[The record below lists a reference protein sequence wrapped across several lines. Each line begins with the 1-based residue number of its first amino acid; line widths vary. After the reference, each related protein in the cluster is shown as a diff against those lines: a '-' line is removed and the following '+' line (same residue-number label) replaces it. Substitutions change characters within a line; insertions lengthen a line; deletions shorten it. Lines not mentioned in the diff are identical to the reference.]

1 MRSLQQIIYYTVL
14 VMAGVL
20 MFSLLKETLSCKEK
34 DQQRATAETA
44 AIPELSNGEAIEAA
58 PPTSKIEIPQTKKK
72 ESEPQKTRLSRY
84 QEFKG
89 KALLSS
95 EESIERERLLSH
107 RDTVDWITSTLT
119 TPLLD
124 TSLKE
129 RLSMIDFLEDAATW
143 EENPIRE
150 EIATSMASVI
160 FSENYLRA
168 DKEVKRQLIG
178 DKIELFTI
186 LSQEFP
192 EKSATVFEKARG
204 TKLEPVLKYA
214 SKRLPVNKAKS
225 AE

>member
-1 MRSLQQIIYYTVL
+1 
-14 VMAGVL
+14 MAGIL

-34 DQQRATAETA
+34 GQQEATAETA
-44 AIPELSNGEAIEAA
+44 EIPELSNGEAPQAA
-58 PPTSKIEIPQTKKK
+58 PPTSEIEIPQTKKR
-72 ESEPQKTRLSRY
+72 EGEPHKNRLSRY
-84 QEFKG
+84 QEFTG

-107 RDTVDWITSTLT
+107 RETIDWITSTLT
-119 TPLLD
+119 NPLLD
-124 TSLKE
+124 TSLKD
-129 RLSMIDFLEDAATW
+129 RLSIIDFLEDAATW
-143 EENPIRE
+143 DENPIRE
-150 EIATSMASVI
+150 EVATSIASVI

-192 EKSATVFEKARG
+192 EKSASVFEKARG
-204 TKLEPVLKYA
+204 TRLEPVLKYT
-214 SKRLPVNKAKS
+214 SKRLPVNKLKS